1 MGNICARL
9 TPNYTE
15 LDEYGVLLLFCMA
28 LLFSMS
34 LGFLFII
41 VPIAMSI
48 FGLEVYFLRKT
59 GYKFTWDQTLLNL
72 SLGFFDRL
80 MGLYLT
86 ERSLILIEQ
95 VVSWRLF
102 PGIEKSIFAFVLTFI
117 GVDFIW
123 YLFHR
128 MGHRI
133 SLMWGIHLVHHQSDE
148 YNLSVNFALS
158 PLGFLIRSIMYSS
171 LVFLGL
177 PVEYVI
183 MSGYLNAFYQ
193 YYLHTEFIST
203 IPWLEHVLV
212 MPDHHKVHHA
222 SNEVYLDKNY
232 GGVFI
237 FWDKL
242 FGSFMAYEE
251 KPDYGL
257 TTELPQRD
265 FINIQLFFFKK
276 LYSNFRRYGL
286 QRGLHLLW
294 LGPEHQDSHVPD
306 VLPLAAKPTVSKAVI
321 GIAIYLI
328 TYRFLTTTDDWL
340 SMCIA
345 VILNLTAIVLVNG
358 ITYTKTHIK
367 QLS

>member
-1 MGNICARL
+1 MGTIRARL

-48 FGLEVYFLRKT
+48 FGMEVYFLRKS

-102 PGIEKSIFAFVLTFI
+102 PGIEKSILAFVLTFI

-158 PLGFLIRSIMYSS
+158 PLGFMIRSIMYSS

-306 VLPLAAKPTVSKAVI
+306 VLPLAAKPNVSKAVI

-367 QLS
+367 QLG